1 MGHGLFDRI
10 TLRETIDEAAFIEP
24 TQDSVVDKVFHLE
37 FLDARIAQ
45 FHQPLNV
52 AETFDRRK
60 RPAFDAVDMTNFAS
74 VSSCLNDLNGSNY
87 SNDLNGASEVISE
100 TARGENSPL
109 PSHRRQRPTDARK

>member
-1 MGHGLFDRI
+1 MGDGLFDRI

-74 VSSCLNDLNGSNY
+74 VSSCLNDLNGLKY
-87 SNDLNGASEVISE
+87 LNDLNRTSRVTSE
-100 TARGENSPL
+100 TAP
-109 PSHRRQRPTDARK
+109 